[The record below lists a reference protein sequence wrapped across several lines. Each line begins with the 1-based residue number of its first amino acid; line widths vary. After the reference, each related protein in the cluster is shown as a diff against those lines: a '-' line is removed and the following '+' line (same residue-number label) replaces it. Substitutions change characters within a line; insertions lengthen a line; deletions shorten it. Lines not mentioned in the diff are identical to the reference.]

1 MELKPLVV
9 KIDGVETAIK
19 SIKQL
24 EAELAQLREQVG
36 KVGESSNSIDKLVKF
51 ANFRKAIKTISSE
64 LVQLGAVA
72 VASGK
77 STSDNIRDVGSS
89 ISSIASQFGIVGA
102 AAGAAITLVT
112 PLVASLF
119 ELSAAEK
126 AVNAA
131 TDEAAKAIGAEQVIL
146 ENSFDT
152 LRSATANYSDRKD
165 AIADLQKLL
174 PDYFDDL
181 SIEERDVTKLN
192 EAYSVANALIRERA
206 IRLAFSNQKQEQFA
220 KLAKAQLEFQAAVDK
235 APIGAAGAKERNA
248 ANSIYIR
255 DLNQVNET
263 LALIDR
269 AEENAIIAAKSSL
282 SVQTQIAVDKAKQAK
297 SDKIQA
303 EDRKKA
309 TQTQSDAT
317 KKAYDER
324 KAQEDEWQRQSD
336 EAVAKQ
342 KADYEAEL
350 EAREQLDKDV
360 AASVDA
366 SFNKIEESRIKDIA
380 DQRAY
385 LTALSEQRLA
395 QISAEDEALKKQ
407 LDDVIKERVASGEKQ
422 GQEELDL
429 IQSITRQRIALAEKA
444 YNEEQAL
451 LQKAFDQKV
460 IDNTA
465 TKADVVKLETDKL
478 ALTNKFIKQTEA
490 LQDEAAS
497 KRETGRKK
505 ETKEV
510 VSQVT
515 TIINAGQE
523 LANTVNQLISQN
535 QQNVIDGL
543 QEQLDTVE
551 NRYSEVL
558 STISQLEDDLEGKRS
573 GRRDA
578 VLAAIEQQREL
589 EKVLAAEKIA
599 LNERIEKENRKLR
612 EREKR
617 AAIAS
622 AIVNGALAI
631 TNIFATVPKADF
643 GVSTFI
649 LAGIAAATTAAQV
662 ALIAS
667 QKFAKGGFTGNGIG
681 GVDETGY
688 KAAGIVHEGE
698 WVAPKWLVDS
708 PKGAAVIS
716 QLEAA
721 RQKGSFATG
730 GYTSPDFNGLSN
742 SMQPSVNTA
751 KLEQMFAQYAASN
764 HALAT
769 RPAIVS
775 VTEIQNTSNT
785 VNQRR
790 VRTTL

>member
-1 MELKPLVV
+1 MSVRHKRKSGQ
-9 KIDGVETAIK
+9 KISD
-19 SIKQL
+19 
-24 EAELAQLREQVG
+24 
-36 KVGESSNSIDKLVKF
+36 D
-51 ANFRKAIKTISSE
+51 
-64 LVQLGAVA
+64 AVA
-72 VASGK
+72 
-77 STSDNIRDVGSS
+77 
-89 ISSIASQFGIVGA
+89 Q
-102 AAGAAITLVT
+102 
-112 PLVASLF
+112 
-119 ELSAAEK
+119 
-126 AVNAA
+126 
-131 TDEAAKAIGAEQVIL
+131 
-146 ENSFDT
+146 
-152 LRSATANYSDRKD
+152 
-165 AIADLQKLL
+165 
-174 PDYFDDL
+174 
-181 SIEERDVTKLN
+181 
-192 EAYSVANALIRERA
+192 
-206 IRLAFSNQKQEQFA
+206 
-220 KLAKAQLEFQAAVDK
+220 
-235 APIGAAGAKERNA
+235 
-248 ANSIYIR
+248 
-255 DLNQVNET
+255 
-263 LALIDR
+263 
-269 AEENAIIAAKSSL
+269 
-282 SVQTQIAVDKAKQAK
+282 
-297 SDKIQA
+297 
-303 EDRKKA
+303 
-309 TQTQSDAT
+309 
-317 KKAYDER
+317 
-324 KAQEDEWQRQSD
+324 
-336 EAVAKQ
+336 Q

-350 EAREQLDKDV
+350 EAREQLDKEV
-360 AASVDA
+360 AASVEA
-366 SFNKIEESRIKDIA
+366 SFNKIEESRSKDIA

-395 QISAEDEALKKQ
+395 QIAAEDEELKKQ
-407 LDDVIKERVASGEKQ
+407 LDDVIKERIASGEKQ
-422 GQEELDL
+422 GQAELDL
-429 IQSITRQRIALAEKA
+429 IQDITRQRIALAEKA

-490 LQDEAAS
+490 LQDEAAN

-649 LAGIAAATTAAQV
+649 LAGISAATTAAQV

-681 GVDETGY
+681 EADETGY
-688 KAAGIVHEGE
+688 KAAGIVHGGG
-698 WVAPKWLVDS
+698 V
-708 PKGAAVIS
+708 
-716 QLEAA
+716 
-721 RQKGSFATG
+721 GS
-730 GYTSPDFNGLSN
+730 S
-742 SMQPSVNTA
+742 
-751 KLEQMFAQYAASN
+751 
-764 HALAT
+764 
-769 RPAIVS
+769 
-775 VTEIQNTSNT
+775 
-785 VNQRR
+785 
-790 VRTTL
+790 